1 MLVPLE
7 EIAADRVIGG
17 VAVRHHGVY
26 RAAASSSCQKKYSI
40 GVTARPWHFSAMAHD
55 TDLSLA
61 ADFPL
66 ARREEWL
73 KLVDGVLKGAP
84 FEKRLVSKTYD
95 GLTIAP
101 LYAPDTTSRPL
112 AARPGGA
119 PWQVLQRVDHPDPGV
134 ANAEARHDLENG
146 ATGLV
151 LVFAGAVGANGYGI
165 ASDRAS
171 LAKVLDD
178 IRPEAGISIELQLS
192 PESKDAATALAA
204 IIKERG
210 IAPAA
215 TDIRFGFDPLGAMA
229 TGSAP
234 AGWPAVAP
242 HFAKAV
248 QDLAALGFRG
258 PFAVADGRV
267 VHNAGGSETQEL
279 AYVLAVAVSYLRA
292 LEAGGMTLD
301 AARQAI
307 FFRLS
312 ADADQVLSIAKFR
325 AARKLWARIEEAC
338 GLAAGHVF
346 ISAETAWRMMTKYDP
361 WVNMLRGTIAV
372 FAAGVGGADAVTVL
386 PCTNAL
392 GLPDRFARRVARN
405 TQLILLEE
413 SNLARVA
420 DPAAGAGG
428 VEELTKL
435 LCSGAWSLFQEIEKA
450 GDIWSALGSGLLQK
464 KVAAVVAAREKA
476 IATRKEPLTG
486 ISEFPNIHE
495 SPVSVLPVPPV
506 AAKAPGSPLVEPLKP
521 IRIAEPFERLREA
534 SDRQLARAGA
544 RPKIFLANLGR
555 IAEFNAR
562 ATFAK
567 NFFEAGGIEAVSN
580 DGFATA
586 DGKTDLPALVA
597 AFKASGAKLACLCSS
612 GKVYPV
618 EAAETAKALAGAG
631 AMQVYLAGRPGDL
644 EAALKEA
651 GVKDFIFVGC
661 DALKM
666 LRAVHE
672 TIGLHA

>member
-1 MLVPLE
+1 
-7 EIAADRVIGG
+7 
-17 VAVRHHGVY
+17 
-26 RAAASSSCQKKYSI
+26 
-40 GVTARPWHFSAMAHD
+40 MAHD
-55 TDLSLA
+55 IDLSFA

-95 GLTIAP
+95 GLTIEP
-101 LYAPDTTSRPL
+101 LYAPDIGSRPL

-119 PWQVLQRVDHPDPGV
+119 PWQVLQRVDHPDPAV
-134 ANAEARHDLENG
+134 ANAEARHELENG

-151 LVFAGAVGANGYGI
+151 LVFAGAAGANGYGI
-165 ASDRAS
+165 SFDKAS
-171 LAKVLDD
+171 LGKILDG

-192 PESKDAATALAA
+192 PEAKDAATDLAA
-204 IIKERG
+204 IVKERG
-210 IAPAA
+210 IAPDA

-229 TGSAP
+229 TGSGA
-234 AGWPAVAP
+234 ADWPAVAP
-242 HFAKAV
+242 HFSAFVKGFV
-248 QDLAALGFRG
+248 DQGFRG

-267 VHNAGGSETQEL
+267 VHNAGGSEMQEL

-301 AARQAI
+301 AARRAI

-325 AARKLWARIEEAC
+325 AARKLWARVEEAC

-346 ISAETAWRMMTKYDP
+346 ISAETAWRMMTKHDP

-386 PCTNAL
+386 PCTYAL
-392 GLPDRFARRVARN
+392 GLPDRFARRIARN

-428 VEELTKL
+428 FEELTKQ
-435 LCSGAWSLFQEIEKA
+435 LCFGAWRLFQEIEKA
-450 GDIWSALGSGLLQK
+450 GGIWSALQSGLLQK

-486 ISEFPNIHE
+486 ISEFPNIYE
-495 SPVSVLPVPPV
+495 SPVSVLLVPPV
-506 AAKAPGSPLVEPLKP
+506 VLKPPGSPLVEPLKP
-521 IRIAEPFERLREA
+521 IRIAESFERLREA
-534 SDRQLARAGA
+534 SDRLFAETGT

-586 DGKTDLPALVA
+586 DGKTDLPALVS
-597 AFKASGAKLACLCSS
+597 AFKSSGAKLACLCSS
-612 GKVYPV
+612 DKVYPV
-618 EAAETAKALAGAG
+618 EAVEAAKALAAAG
-631 AMQVYLAGRPGDL
+631 ATVDYLAGRPGDL

-651 GVKDFIFVGC
+651 DVRNFIFVGC
-661 DALKM
+661 DVLAT
-666 LRAVHE
+666 LRAAHE
-672 TIGLHA
+672 TIGLRS

>member
-1 MLVPLE
+1 
-7 EIAADRVIGG
+7 
-17 VAVRHHGVY
+17 
-26 RAAASSSCQKKYSI
+26 
-40 GVTARPWHFSAMAHD
+40 MAHD
-55 TDLSLA
+55 IDLSFA

-95 GLTIAP
+95 GLTIEP
-101 LYAPDTTSRPL
+101 LYAPDIGSRPL

-119 PWQVLQRVDHPDPGV
+119 PWQVLQRVDHPDPAV
-134 ANAEARHDLENG
+134 ANAEARHELENG

-151 LVFAGAVGANGYGI
+151 LVFAGAAGANGYGI
-165 ASDRAS
+165 SFDKAS
-171 LAKVLDD
+171 LGKILDG

-192 PESKDAATALAA
+192 PEAKDAATDLAA
-204 IIKERG
+204 IVKERG
-210 IAPAA
+210 IAPDA

-229 TGSAP
+229 TGSGA
-234 AGWPAVAP
+234 ADWPAVAP
-242 HFAKAV
+242 HFSAFVKAFV
-248 QDLAALGFRG
+248 DQGFRG

-267 VHNAGGSETQEL
+267 VHNAGGSEMQEL

-292 LEAGGMTLD
+292 LEAGGMTID
-301 AARQAI
+301 AARRAI

-325 AARKLWARIEEAC
+325 AARKLWARVEEAC

-392 GLPDRFARRVARN
+392 GLPDRFARRIARN

-428 VEELTKL
+428 FEELTKQ
-435 LCSGAWSLFQEIEKA
+435 LCFGAWRLFQEIEKA
-450 GDIWSALGSGLLQK
+450 GGIWSALQSGLLQK

-486 ISEFPNIHE
+486 ISEFPNIYE
-495 SPVSVLPVPPV
+495 SPVSVLLVPPV
-506 AAKAPGSPLVEPLKP
+506 VLKPPGSPLVEPLKP
-521 IRIAEPFERLREA
+521 IRIAESFERLREA
-534 SDRQLARAGA
+534 SDRLFAETGT

-586 DGKTDLPALVA
+586 DGKTDLPALVS
-597 AFKASGAKLACLCSS
+597 AFKSSGAKLACLCSS
-612 GKVYPV
+612 DKVYPV
-618 EAAETAKALAGAG
+618 EAVEAAKALAAAG
-631 AMQVYLAGRPGDL
+631 ATVDYLAGRPGDL

-651 GVKDFIFVGC
+651 DVRNFIFVGC
-661 DALKM
+661 DVLAT
-666 LRAVHE
+666 LRAAHE
-672 TIGLHA
+672 TIGLRS

>member
-1 MLVPLE
+1 
-7 EIAADRVIGG
+7 
-17 VAVRHHGVY
+17 
-26 RAAASSSCQKKYSI
+26 
-40 GVTARPWHFSAMAHD
+40 MAHD
-55 TDLSLA
+55 IDLSFA

-95 GLTIAP
+95 GLTIEP
-101 LYAPDTTSRPL
+101 LYAPDIGSRPL

-119 PWQVLQRVDHPDPGV
+119 PWQVLQRVDHPDPAV
-134 ANAEARHDLENG
+134 ANAEARHELENG

-151 LVFAGAVGANGYGI
+151 LVFAGAAGANGYGI
-165 ASDRAS
+165 SFDKAS
-171 LAKVLDD
+171 LGKILDG

-192 PESKDAATALAA
+192 PEAKDAATDLAA
-204 IIKERG
+204 IVKERG
-210 IAPAA
+210 IAPDA

-229 TGSAP
+229 TGSGA
-234 AGWPAVAP
+234 ADWPAVAP
-242 HFAKAV
+242 HFSAFVKGFV
-248 QDLAALGFRG
+248 DQGFRG

-267 VHNAGGSETQEL
+267 VHNAGGSEMQEL

-301 AARQAI
+301 AARRAI

-325 AARKLWARIEEAC
+325 AARKLWARVEEAC

-346 ISAETAWRMMTKYDP
+346 ISAETAWRMMTKHDP

-392 GLPDRFARRVARN
+392 GLPDRFARRIARN

-428 VEELTKL
+428 FEELTKQ
-435 LCSGAWSLFQEIEKA
+435 LCSGAWRLFQEIEKA
-450 GDIWSALGSGLLQK
+450 GGIWSALQSGLLQK

-486 ISEFPNIHE
+486 ISEFPNIYE
-495 SPVSVLPVPPV
+495 SPVSVLLVPPV
-506 AAKAPGSPLVEPLKP
+506 VLKPPGSPLVEPLKP
-521 IRIAEPFERLREA
+521 IRIAESFERLREA
-534 SDRQLARAGA
+534 SDRLFAETGT

-586 DGKTDLPALVA
+586 DGKTDLPALVS
-597 AFKASGAKLACLCSS
+597 AFKSSGAKLACLCSS
-612 GKVYPV
+612 DKVYPV
-618 EAAETAKALAGAG
+618 EAVEAAKALAAAG
-631 AMQVYLAGRPGDL
+631 ATVDYLAGRPGDL

-651 GVKDFIFVGC
+651 DVRNFIFVGC
-661 DALKM
+661 DVLAT
-666 LRAVHE
+666 LRAAHE
-672 TIGLHA
+672 TIGLRS

>member
-1 MLVPLE
+1 
-7 EIAADRVIGG
+7 
-17 VAVRHHGVY
+17 
-26 RAAASSSCQKKYSI
+26 
-40 GVTARPWHFSAMAHD
+40 MAHD
-55 TDLSLA
+55 IDLSFA

-95 GLTIAP
+95 GLTIEP
-101 LYAPDTTSRPL
+101 LYAPDIGSRPL

-119 PWQVLQRVDHPDPGV
+119 PWQVLQRVDHPDPAV
-134 ANAEARHDLENG
+134 ANAEARHELENG

-151 LVFAGAVGANGYGI
+151 LVFAGAAGANGYGI
-165 ASDRAS
+165 SFDKAS
-171 LAKVLDD
+171 LGKILDG

-192 PESKDAATALAA
+192 PEAKDAATDLAA
-204 IIKERG
+204 IVKERG
-210 IAPAA
+210 IAPDA

-229 TGSAP
+229 TGSGA
-234 AGWPAVAP
+234 ADWPAVAP
-242 HFAKAV
+242 HFSAFVKGFV
-248 QDLAALGFRG
+248 DQGFRG

-267 VHNAGGSETQEL
+267 VHNAGGSEMQEL

-301 AARQAI
+301 AARRAI

-325 AARKLWARIEEAC
+325 AARKLWARVEEAC

-346 ISAETAWRMMTKYDP
+346 ISAETAWRMMTKHDP

-392 GLPDRFARRVARN
+392 GLPDRFARRIARN

-428 VEELTKL
+428 FEELTKQ
-435 LCSGAWSLFQEIEKA
+435 LCFGAWRLFQEIEKA
-450 GDIWSALGSGLLQK
+450 GGIWSALQSGLLQK

-486 ISEFPNIHE
+486 ISEFPNIYE
-495 SPVSVLPVPPV
+495 SPVSVLLVPPV
-506 AAKAPGSPLVEPLKP
+506 VLKPPGSPLVEPLKP
-521 IRIAEPFERLREA
+521 IRIAESFERLREA
-534 SDRQLARAGA
+534 SDRLFAETGT

-586 DGKTDLPALVA
+586 DGKTDLPALVS
-597 AFKASGAKLACLCSS
+597 AFKSSGAKLACLCSS
-612 GKVYPV
+612 DKIYPV
-618 EAAETAKALAGAG
+618 EAVEAAKALAAAG
-631 AMQVYLAGRPGDL
+631 ATVDYLAGRPRDL

-651 GVKDFIFVGC
+651 DVRNFIFVGC
-661 DALKM
+661 DALAT
-666 LRAVHE
+666 LRAAHE
-672 TIGLHA
+672 TIGLRS

>member
-1 MLVPLE
+1 
-7 EIAADRVIGG
+7 
-17 VAVRHHGVY
+17 
-26 RAAASSSCQKKYSI
+26 
-40 GVTARPWHFSAMAHD
+40 MAQD

-61 ADFPL
+61 ADFPP

-84 FEKRLVSKTYD
+84 FEKRLVSRTHD
-95 GLTIAP
+95 GLTIEP
-101 LYAPDTTSRPL
+101 LYSPEVASPPL

-119 PWQVLQRVDHPDPGV
+119 PWQVLQRVDHPDPAV
-134 ANAEARHDLENG
+134 ANAEALHDLENG

-151 LVFAGAVGANGYGI
+151 LVFAGAVGANGYGTSPDK
-165 ASDRAS
+165 AA
-171 LAKVLDD
+171 LARVLDGVQLAA
-178 IRPEAGISIELQLS
+178 RISLELQIS
-192 PESKDAATALAA
+192 PPAKDAAAHLAA
-204 IIKERG
+204 IVKERG
-210 IAPAA
+210 NAPDA
-215 TDIRFGFDPLGAMA
+215 TDIRFGLDPLGAMA
-229 TGSAP
+229 TGWSI
-234 AGWPAVAP
+234 AGWPEIAP
-242 HFAKAV
+242 YFAAMVK
-248 QDLAALGFRG
+248 DLAGQGFRG

-292 LEAGGMTLD
+292 LETGGLTLD
-301 AARQAI
+301 AARRAI

-325 AARKLWARIEEAC
+325 AARKLWARVEEAC

-346 ISAETAWRMMTKYDP
+346 ISAETAWRMMTKHDP

-392 GLPDRFARRVARN
+392 GLPDRFARRIARN

-420 DPAAGAGG
+420 DPAAGSGG
-428 VEELTKL
+428 VEKLTKQ

-450 GDIWSALGSGLLQK
+450 GGVWSALQSGLLQK

-506 AAKAPGSPLVEPLKP
+506 ALKRGSALVEPLKP
-521 IRIAEPFERLREA
+521 IRLAESFERLREA
-534 SDRQLARAGA
+534 SDRAFAQTGA
-544 RPKIFLANLGR
+544 WPKIFLANLGR

-580 DGFATA
+580 DGFAMA

-597 AFKASGAKLACLCSS
+597 TFKASGAKLACLCSS
-612 GKVYPV
+612 DRVYPV
-618 EAAETAKALAGAG
+618 EAARALAAAG
-631 AMQVYLAGRPGDL
+631 ATQIYLAGRPGDL

-651 GVKDFIFVGC
+651 GVKNFIFVGC
-661 DALKM
+661 DALA
-666 LRAVHE
+666 LLSAAHA
-672 TIGLHA
+672 TIGLRS

>member
-1 MLVPLE
+1 
-7 EIAADRVIGG
+7 
-17 VAVRHHGVY
+17 
-26 RAAASSSCQKKYSI
+26 
-40 GVTARPWHFSAMAHD
+40 MAQD

-61 ADFPL
+61 ADFPP

-73 KLVDGVLKGAP
+73 KLVEGVLKGAP

-95 GLTIAP
+95 GLVIQP
-101 LYAPDTTSRPL
+101 LYSPGAASRPL

-119 PWQVLQRVDHPDPGV
+119 PWQVLQRVDHPDPAV
-134 ANAEARHDLENG
+134 ANAEARHELENG

-165 ASDRAS
+165 ASDKAA
-171 LAKVLDD
+171 LAKVLDE
-178 IRPEAGISIELQLS
+178 IRPDAGISIELQLS
-192 PESKDAATALAA
+192 PQAKEAANNLAE
-204 IIKERG
+204 IIKGRG
-210 IAPAA
+210 VAPDA
-215 TDIRFGFDPLGAMA
+215 TDIRFGFDPLGAIA
-229 TGSAP
+229 TGSGAAAWPEAAP
-234 AGWPAVAP
+234 AFAVAVE
-242 HFAKAV
+242 H
-248 QDLAALGFRG
+248 LEALGFRG
-258 PFAVADGRV
+258 PFAVPDGRV

-279 AYVLAVAVSYLRA
+279 AYVLAAAVSYLRA
-292 LEAGGMTLD
+292 LETGGMTIDD
-301 AARQAI
+301 ARRAI

-312 ADADQVLSIAKFR
+312 ADADQIISIAKFR

-338 GLAAGHVF
+338 GLSPGHVF
-346 ISAETAWRMMTKYDP
+346 ISAETAWRMMTKHDP

-392 GLPDRFARRVARN
+392 GLPDRFARRIARN

-420 DPAAGAGG
+420 DPAAGSGG
-428 VEELTKL
+428 VEEMTKQ

-450 GDIWSALGSGLLQK
+450 GGLWSALQSGLLQK

-495 SPVSVLPVPPV
+495 TPVSVLPVPPV
-506 AAKAPGSPLVEPLKP
+506 ALKPGSALVEPLKP
-521 IRIAEPFERLREA
+521 IRLAESFERLREA
-534 SDRQLARAGA
+534 SDRLFAESGA

-580 DGFATA
+580 DGFAAA
-586 DGKTDLPALVA
+586 DGKTDRPALIA

-612 GKVYPV
+612 DKVYPV
-618 EAAETAKALAGAG
+618 EAIETAKALAAAG
-631 AMQVYLAGRPGDL
+631 ATQVYLAGRPGDL

-651 GVKDFIFVGC
+651 GVQNFIFVGC
-661 DALKM
+661 DTLAM
-666 LRAVHE
+666 LSAAQK
-672 TIGLHA
+672 TLGLRS

>member
-1 MLVPLE
+1 
-7 EIAADRVIGG
+7 
-17 VAVRHHGVY
+17 
-26 RAAASSSCQKKYSI
+26 
-40 GVTARPWHFSAMAHD
+40 MAHD

-66 ARREEWL
+66 PRREEWL

-84 FEKRLVSKTYD
+84 FEKRLVTKTYD
-95 GLTIAP
+95 GLTIQP
-101 LYAPDTTSRPL
+101 LYSPESASRPL

-119 PWQVLQRVDHPDPGV
+119 PWQVLQRVDHPDPAT
-134 ANAEARHDLENG
+134 ANAEALHELENG

-165 ASDRAS
+165 SPDKAS
-171 LAKVLDD
+171 LARVLDNVH
-178 IRPEAGISIELQLS
+178 PEAGISVELQLS
-192 PESKDAATALAA
+192 PEAKDAANNLAE

-210 IAPAA
+210 IAPDA
-215 TDIRFGFDPLGAMA
+215 TDIRFGLDPLGAMA
-229 TGSAP
+229 TGSGA
-234 AGWPAVAP
+234 ATWPEVAP
-242 HFAKAV
+242 GFSVAV
-248 QDLAALGFRG
+248 EHLKTHGFRG

-279 AYVLAVAVSYLRA
+279 AYVLSVAVTYLRT
-292 LEAGGMTLD
+292 LVQGGMTLE
-301 AARQAI
+301 AARRAI

-312 ADADQVLSIAKFR
+312 ADADQIITIAKFR

-338 GLAAGHVF
+338 GLAPEHIF
-346 ISAETAWRMMTKYDP
+346 ISAETAWRMMTKHDP

-372 FAAGVGGADAVTVL
+372 FAAGIGGADAVTVL

-392 GLPDRFARRVARN
+392 GLPDRFARRIARN

-420 DPAAGAGG
+420 DPAAGSGG
-428 VEELTKL
+428 VEELTKQ
-435 LCSGAWSLFQEIEKA
+435 LCSGAWSLFQEIEKT
-450 GDIWSALGSGLLQK
+450 GGIWNTLESGLLQK
-464 KVAAVVAAREKA
+464 KVAGVVATREKA

-495 SPVSVLPVPPV
+495 SPVSVLPVPPA
-506 AAKAPGSPLVEPLKP
+506 AAKAGKTVVEPLKP
-521 IRIAEPFERLREA
+521 IRLSESFERLRDA
-534 SDRQLARAGA
+534 SDRAFAQAGA

-567 NFFEAGGIEAVSN
+567 NFFEAGGIETVSN
-580 DGFATA
+580 DGFAGE
-586 DGKTDLPALVA
+586 DGKTDLAALVA

-612 GKVYPV
+612 DKVYPV
-618 EAAETAKALAGAG
+618 EAAVAAKALAAAG
-631 AMQVYLAGRPGDL
+631 ATTIYLAGRPGDL

-651 GVKDFIFVGC
+651 GVKNFIFVGC
-661 DALKM
+661 DALAT
-666 LRAVHE
+666 LGAALE
-672 TIGLHA
+672 LIGLRP